1 MPAAE
6 PRWVSKDA
14 LLVLHDRSIALHGG
28 APGVRDEGLLESAL
42 ARPANRFHY
51 EGVEDVCVLAATYLV
66 AVASNHPFAD
76 GNKRAA
82 FLACGLFLLK
92 NGRRLIADQA
102 HPALTVLSVA
112 AGQRDV
118 DELADWIRA
127 RSVALALDQSPLGSP
142 PSRG

>member
-1 MPAAE
+1 VPAVE

-14 LLVLHDRSIALHGG
+14 LLVLHERSIALHGG
-28 APGVRDEGLLESAL
+28 APGMRDEGLLDSAL

-51 EGVEDVCVLAATYLV
+51 EGVDDVCVLAATYLV

-92 NGRRLIADQA
+92 NGRRLVAEQADA
-102 HPALTVLSVA
+102 ALTVLAVA
-112 AGQRDV
+112 AGQRDI
-118 DELADWIRA
+118 DELAEWIRA
-127 RSVALALDQSPLGSP
+127 RSIPTP
-142 PSRG
+142 PTPAAA